1 MKRRITT
8 AIMMVPVVFFLSLPV
23 YSVESTAP
31 ATETEQWI
39 KVKEGQGI
47 VSYGKPGSK
56 NPVKTVYAV
65 GIVNASVPVIESLL
79 RDVESHNRYVH
90 MVSEGKKIELP
101 DRKNSTDFFYEY
113 CRLGMPW
120 PAWDRD
126 AVGSAQFLYNKA
138 TGELNVII
146 RGVKADDFKPNPK
159 TIRMPV
165 TNLSFKLVPKGPNE
179 TEVTYAIEADP
190 AIALAPFIL
199 DMLFKTLSYNTIKN
213 MREMVK
219 QEKYSTATRVITTTP
234 GK

>member
-1 MKRRITT
+1 MKRRISAT
-8 AIMMVPVVFFLSLPV
+8 IMMLPVLVFLGLPV
-23 YSVESTAP
+23 YSAEATAT
-31 ATETEQWI
+31 ATQTEEWV
-39 KVKEGQGI
+39 KVKEGKGI

-79 RDVESHNRYVH
+79 RDVECHNKYVH
-90 MVSEGKKIELP
+90 MVSEAKKIDLP
-101 DRKNSTDFFYEY
+101 GKRNTIDLFYEY

-126 AVGSAQFLYNKA
+126 AIGSAQFLYNKA
-138 TGELNVII
+138 SGELRVII
-146 RGVKADDFKPNPK
+146 KGVKADDVKPNPK

-165 TNLSFKLVPKGPNE
+165 TNLSFKLVPKGPQE

-199 DMLFKTLSYNTIKN
+199 DMLFKTLAYNTIVN

-219 QEKYSTATRVITTTP
+219 QEKYSKATSVITTTP
-234 GK
+234 F

>member
-1 MKRRITT
+1 MKQKITAMIT
-8 AIMMVPVVFFLSLPV
+8 MLPALFFLALPV
-23 YSVESTAP
+23 HGADAP
-31 ATETEQWI
+31 VTETEQWV
-39 KVKEGQGI
+39 KVKEGKGI

-65 GIVNASVPVIESLL
+65 GIVNASVPVIEALL
-79 RDVESHNRYVH
+79 RDVEAHNKYVH
-90 MVSEGKKIELP
+90 MVSEAKKIDLP
-101 DRKNSTDFFYEY
+101 GKTNTVDLFYEY

-126 AVGSAQFLYNKA
+126 AIGSAQFLYKAA
-138 TGELNVII
+138 TGELLVVIK
-146 RGVKADDFKPNPK
+146 GVKADDVRPNPK

-165 TNLSFKLVPKGPNE
+165 TNLSFKLVPKGPNQ

-190 AIALAPFIL
+190 SIALAPFIL

-219 QEKYSTATRVITTTP
+219 QEKYSTAVKVITTTP
-234 GK
+234 LK